1 MEEERD
7 GITLNDIFRTIFSQK
22 WLALAITVII
32 TLAITFGLYFG
43 YNPNTTKYVSTFTVS
58 FPGSEGSN
66 PKFPDNSPFKFIEII
81 SLNNLNAAKASD
93 EERFGYINVGAIH
106 LNNDISIIHPKN
118 SAGEEEER
126 FYTIKVSAK
135 YFKNRT
141 DATDFIDAL
150 VQMPINYLLGLA
162 DDQDAYLVDYD
173 ETVFYEDK
181 TAILTSQ
188 VEYLINGANALAVNT
203 GNSAASMQV
212 LGALNRY
219 NIKLQVAIGKMRE
232 NLYVHDVEEV
242 QSVYRF
248 LLSNIDTA
256 LESKENELKEIR
268 KGGLDETDDAIIV
281 QTSARIEQIAAEISQ
296 LKERKN
302 LYSAYIDGMQ
312 ENEEFDSELAA
323 LGEELK
329 ELTDSFSK
337 NLREFYN
344 RYSFIAYNGA
354 TEKESSL
361 SLIVCALI
369 GLIAGLI
376 VAAVTAFIVGS
387 RKSKKVTKK
396 QKETLPPTDSGAE
409 QK

>member
-1 MEEERD
+1 MEEEKA
-7 GITLNDIFRTIFSQK
+7 GITLADIFRTIFSQK

-43 YNPNTTKYVSTFTVS
+43 YNPNTTQYVSTFTVS
-58 FPGSEGSN
+58 FPGSEGSS

-126 FYTIKVSAK
+126 FYTIKVSSK

-162 DDQDAYLVDYD
+162 DDQAAYLVDYD

-181 TAILTSQ
+181 TDILTSQ
-188 VEYLINGANALAVNT
+188 VEYLIKGATALAENT
-203 GNSAASMQV
+203 GNSTATMQI

-219 NIKLQVAIGKMRE
+219 KIELQVAIGKMRE
-232 NLYVHDVEEV
+232 NHYVHNIEEA
-242 QSVYRF
+242 QSIYHY
-248 LLSNIDTA
+248 LLNNVRETLA
-256 LESKENELKEIR
+256 LKEEELKEIR
-268 KGGLDETDDAIIV
+268 KGGLDETDDTIIV
-281 QTSARIEQIAAEISQ
+281 QTSTKIEQIAEEISKLHQ
-296 LKERKN
+296 QEK
-302 LYSAYIDGMQ
+302 LYSDYLDEMT
-312 ENEEFDSELAA
+312 ESDEFD
-323 LGEELK
+323 EELNK
-329 ELTDSFSK
+329 LVEDLKTLTVRFSN

-354 TEKESSL
+354 TETESSL
-361 SLIVCALI
+361 SLVVCGLV

-376 VAAVTAFIVGS
+376 VAAITAFIVGS
-387 RKSKKVTKK
+387 KRSKKIAPKT
-396 QKETLPPTDSGAE
+396 ENAE
-409 QK
+409 NEDIKSE